1 MAPDDRSEMGIATLK
16 HAVEIAYRRYVE
28 NLADFAEAHEA
39 LASMLA
45 EDAEKGC
52 WIAGGRRKSRL
63 TRKEYPTMGATH
75 ALDAGEAVASDR
87 STALPGWWQGVPP
100 AGRADADA
108 IPRGFDNVG
117 RYVPGVVRPGGS
129 RERLPRSERNESPG
143 RIRILKCRT
152 GQSLRIRIVGFGS
165 DRVANSRRPRRKS

>member
-16 HAVEIAYRRYVE
+16 PAVEIAYRRYVE

-45 EDAEKGC
+45 EDPEKGC
-52 WIAGGRRKSRL
+52 WIAGGRRKSRR

-87 STALPGWWQGVPP
+87 STALPGWRQGVPP

-108 IPRGFDNVG
+108 IPRGFDVG
-117 RYVPGVVRPGGS
+117 RHVPAWSVPGVRA
-129 RERLPRSERNESPG
+129 RD
-143 RIRILKCRT
+143 C
-152 GQSLRIRIVGFGS
+152 
-165 DRVANSRRPRRKS
+165 RVANETKGLAESGY